1 MVSMRIPMS
10 EVEGHEQEK
19 AEVDEMVMALD
30 PVPQV
35 VVVRCDVVKE
45 NAMWHD
51 GKGRGNESVIESE
64 IGVRSRV
71 GSGTSHGTA
80 FTSRTSQPSITAD
93 MAIPIVLFVRVVTG
107 S

>member
-35 VVVRCDVVKE
+35 VVVRCDEVKE

-51 GKGRGNESVIESE
+51 GKGRGNESEIESVIGSEIESE
-64 IGVRSRV
+64 IVYESWNGFHLPDQSTLHYR
-71 GSGTSHGTA
+71 
-80 FTSRTSQPSITAD
+80 
-93 MAIPIVLFVRVVTG
+93 
-107 S
+107 